1 MRKSFKMFWNDV
13 CWSID
18 DVFEK
23 YFEILAAI
31 GVCIF
36 IIVFSVASFCA
47 PIIAVGRFNVTPWI
61 FLSYF
66 VLLPINI
73 FLWLFVV
80 RLREHI

>member
-18 DVFEK
+18 EVFEN
-23 YFEILAAI
+23 YFEILATI
-31 GVCIF
+31 GVLIFCI
-36 IIVFSVASFCA
+36 IFSIASFAA
-47 PIIAVGRFNVTPWI
+47 PLIALKYHVTPWI
-61 FLSYF
+61 LTSYF

-73 FLWLFVV
+73 FLWLFMV

>member
-1 MRKSFKMFWNDV
+1 MRKSFKLFWNDV
-13 CWSID
+13 RWSID

-36 IIVFSVASFCA
+36 CIIFSIASFFA
-47 PIIAVGRFNVTPWI
+47 PLIAIKYNVTPWI
-61 FLSYF
+61 LASYL

-73 FLWLFVV
+73 FLWLFMV

>member
-1 MRKSFKMFWNDV
+1 MRKSFKMFWNDI

-23 YFEILAAI
+23 YFEILAAA
-31 GVCIF
+31 GVLIF
-36 IIVFSVASFCA
+36 IIIFSFASFFA
-47 PIIAVGRFNVTPWI
+47 PIIAVGRYNVTPWI
-61 FLSYF
+61 LASYL

-73 FLWLFVV
+73 FLWLFMV